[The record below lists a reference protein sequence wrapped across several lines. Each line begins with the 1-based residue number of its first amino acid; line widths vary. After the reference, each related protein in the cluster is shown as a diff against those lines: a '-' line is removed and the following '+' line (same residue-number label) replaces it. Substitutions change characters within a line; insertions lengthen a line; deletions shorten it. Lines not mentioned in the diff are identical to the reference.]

1 MEYAAK
7 NLDWNA
13 SAGRRLDELARA
25 LPAQPHLEL
34 TVFGSAPLQ
43 LLVEGAFLSEDIDIS
58 PSEDAY
64 DLLTKLVQEKG
75 WAKGQSDFYI
85 QVCDHLAFRTANDWL
100 SRAVTAERHG
110 HRFIF
115 PHPWDILVSKL
126 QRLDPK
132 DLQAFQLVIERT
144 GHPTEQEFAEHLQKA
159 VDLYRPK
166 FDEETARG
174 DMFANTRIIWQTL
187 WKKEIDVRAVIIRP
201 ALERARHDPEP
212 PDPLLKTRLGKL
224 KSPKTNS

>member
-13 SAGRRLDELARA
+13 SAGQRLDELARA
-25 LPAQPHLEL
+25 LPQRPRLEL

-43 LLVEGAFLSEDIDIS
+43 LLVERTFLSEDIDIS
-58 PSEDAY
+58 PPEEAY
-64 DLLTKLVQEKG
+64 DLLTSLVAEKG

-85 QVCDHLAFRTANDWL
+85 QVCDHLAFRTTKDWM
-100 SRAVTAERHG
+100 SRAVQAERQG
-110 HRFIF
+110 HLFIF

-132 DLQAFQLVIERT
+132 DIQAFKLVMERT
-144 GHPTEQEFAEHLQKA
+144 GHPTEEEFGAHLQKA

-174 DMFANTRIIWQTL
+174 DMMMNTRLLWQTL
-187 WKKEIDVRAVIIRP
+187 WNKEIDVRAAIIRP
-201 ALERARHDPEP
+201 ALARSRHDDG
-212 PDPLLKTRLGKL
+212 DPTLKTRLANLKL
-224 KSPKTNS
+224 PGER